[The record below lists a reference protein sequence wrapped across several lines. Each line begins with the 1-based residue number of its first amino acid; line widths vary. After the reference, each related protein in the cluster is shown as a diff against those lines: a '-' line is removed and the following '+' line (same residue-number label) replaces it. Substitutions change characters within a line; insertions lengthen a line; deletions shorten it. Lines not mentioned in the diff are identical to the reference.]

1 MRLRLRSKSVLIILI
16 LLCGTSSFAQRSILY
31 LKATPRASWKIFDK
45 GLPAEATISG
55 VAELG
60 ATLFITTDFHGIY
73 KKGLTEPL
81 WQKVGLGLPSN
92 IDINAIEVLG
102 KRLIIGTYR
111 KGAWYSNDQ
120 GTSWFPCKTSFEN
133 NPIRALLNRGKDLL
147 AGTDRGVY
155 QSLDKGITWQHLSSD
170 KQVLGFAI
178 DTENAFVAMQD
189 GAAVL
194 DQEDS
199 WKYIYKGDALH
210 DIVYLNGAVYA
221 FTLSSGLQMSFDL
234 GKSWQKLQSTI
245 GSDNLYTF
253 EMSKYGNLTYAAQW
267 KGVFASTNG
276 GLTWFQDIGLPRTV
290 AFGLLK
296 KTSLGLLAA
305 AAMR

>member
-1 MRLRLRSKSVLIILI
+1 MRLRLRSKSILITLI
-16 LLCGTSSFAQRSILY
+16 LLCGTSSFAQQAILY
-31 LKATPRASWKIFDK
+31 IKATSNAPWKAFDK
-45 GLPAEATISG
+45 GIPADATISG

-73 KKGLTEPL
+73 KKGLTQPS
-81 WQKVGLGLPSN
+81 WQKVGLGLPSH

-102 KRLIIGTYR
+102 ERLIIGSYR

-120 GTSWFPCKTSFEN
+120 GTSWFPCKTSFKN
-133 NPIRALLNRGKDLL
+133 NPIRALLNRGKDFL

-155 QSLDKGITWQHLSSD
+155 QSLDKGMTWQHLSSD
-170 KQVLGFAI
+170 KQVLGFSM
-178 DTENAFVAMQD
+178 DSDNVFVAMQD

-194 DQEDS
+194 DKEDS

-210 DIVYLNGAVYA
+210 DIAYLNGAVYA
-221 FTLSSGLQMSFDL
+221 FTLSSGLQMSSDL
-234 GKSWQKLQSTI
+234 GKSWQKVQSTI

-253 EMSKYGNLTYAAQW
+253 EMSRYGNLIYAAQW
-267 KGVFASTNG
+267 KGVFASANG
-276 GLTWFQDIGLPRTV
+276 GLTWFQDIGLPRTL

-296 KTSLGLLAA
+296 KTRVGLLAA